1 MESVCTSFNAMTDP
15 EDMSQRASSAEASP
29 EFDVVVYGASG
40 FTGRL
45 VAEYLA
51 SGNASVSDLR
61 WAVAGRNAEKLKAVV
76 SNLGQGPSDVPILVA
91 DSGDAAALDA
101 MARRTRVVLSTVGPY
116 ARYGSELVAAC
127 AKTGTSYCDLTGE
140 VQWMRAMID
149 AHQATAESSGARIV
163 HACGFDSIPSDI
175 GVWFLQQQANE
186 RYGTP
191 CENVRLLVRALR
203 GGFSGGTAAS
213 LLNAVEE
220 GKRDREIA
228 RILVRPY
235 SLNPEGE
242 RDGPDGR
249 DQSGA
254 VYNEDLGVWTSPFV
268 MALINMRVVR
278 RSNALMNYAY
288 GRDFSYSE
296 ATSNGPGIKGRLR
309 AIMSSL
315 GLRAFMVASAIDFTR
330 EKLVKPRLPASG
342 TGPSKAQQESGFFKL
357 VLFGRTAKGETLQ
370 VSVTGDRDP
379 GYGSTSKM
387 ISESAI
393 CLARDELAVGG
404 GIWTPA
410 SAMAV
415 PLIKRLRSNAG
426 VQFEAR

>member
-1 MESVCTSFNAMTDP
+1 MSMTAVP
-15 EDMSQRASSAEASP
+15 LSGR

-40 FTGRL
+40 FTGQL

-61 WAVAGRNAEKLKAVV
+61 WAVAGRNAKKLEGVLAE
-76 SNLGQGPSDVPILVA
+76 LGLSSGDVPILVA
-91 DSGDAAALDA
+91 DSDDASALEA
-101 MARRTRVVLSTVGPY
+101 MAKRTRVVLSTVGPY
-116 ARYGSELVAAC
+116 ARFGSELVAAC
-127 AKTGTSYCDLTGE
+127 ARTGTSYCDLTGE

-149 AHQATAESSGARIV
+149 AHQAAAQASGARIV

-175 GVWFLQQQANE
+175 GVWFLQQEAEQ
-186 RYGTP
+186 RFGTP
-191 CENVRLLVRALR
+191 CHHVRLLVRALR

-220 GKRDREIA
+220 GRRDRDVA
-228 RILVRPY
+228 RILVKPY
-235 SLNPEGE
+235 SLNPDGE
-242 RDGPDGR
+242 QDGPDGR

-254 VYNEDLGVWTSPFV
+254 VYNEDFGVWTSPFV

-288 GRDFSYSE
+288 GRDFSYGE
-296 ATSNGPGIKGRLR
+296 ATSTGPGLKGRLR

-315 GLRAFMVASAIDFTR
+315 AMRGFMVASAIDFTR
-330 EKLVKPRLPASG
+330 EKLIKPRLPASG
-342 TGPSKAQQESGFFKL
+342 TGPDKSQRESGFFKL
-357 VLFGRTAKGETLQ
+357 LLFGRTAKGDTLQ
-370 VSVTGDRDP
+370 VSVKGDRDP
-379 GYGSTSKM
+379 GYGSTCKM
-387 ISESAI
+387 IAESAI
-393 CLARDELAVGG
+393 CLARDDLSVGG

-410 SAMAV
+410 SAMAE

-426 VQFEAR
+426 VQFEVVNRG